1 MVVTPKWIH
10 GLCNNSTSNC
20 TDIKLLDLVSVSISP
35 AVPLKRARNVST
47 TNLSNVLQKI
57 IIKIWGFS
65 ELFKMFLR
73 VYWRVDSKK
82 YFKRRT
88 NFRGNMWNA
97 KDNERIQL
105 SISFTSFVEGK
116 LKPHSPDLWV
126 KRNTRGKITVFD
138 RDGKT
143 LSCKLSSRSLKK
155 PRVSELEF
163 NYMIVDAILCNIHR
177 LFSLH
182 VMKSAKSD
190 KIDKYRWALSLFHEV
205 LLSIMHEC
213 QEWCSSSISVN
224 VCSAQRTV
232 SL

>member
-1 MVVTPKWIH
+1 M
-10 GLCNNSTSNC
+10 
-20 TDIKLLDLVSVSISP
+20 
-35 AVPLKRARNVST
+35 
-47 TNLSNVLQKI
+47 
-57 IIKIWGFS
+57 
-65 ELFKMFLR
+65 
-73 VYWRVDSKK
+73 
-82 YFKRRT
+82 
-88 NFRGNMWNA
+88 
-97 KDNERIQL
+97 
-105 SISFTSFVEGK
+105 
-116 LKPHSPDLWV
+116 

-163 NYMIVDAILCNIHR
+163 NCMIVDAILCNIHR

-213 QEWCSSSISVN
+213 QE
-224 VCSAQRTV
+224 
-232 SL
+232 

>member
-1 MVVTPKWIH
+1 MVVAPKWIH
-10 GLCNNSTSNC
+10 GLCSNSTSNC
-20 TDIKLLDLVSVSISP
+20 TDIKLLDLVNVSISP

-57 IIKIWGFS
+57 INKIWGFS
-65 ELFKMFLR
+65 ELFKIFLR

-82 YFKRRT
+82 YF
-88 NFRGNMWNA
+88 MWNV
-97 KDNERIQL
+97 KYNERIQL

-163 NYMIVDAILCNIHR
+163 NCMIVDAILCNVHR

-190 KIDKYRWALSLFHEV
+190 KIDKYRWALSLFLEV

-224 VCSAQRTV
+224 VCSAQRSV